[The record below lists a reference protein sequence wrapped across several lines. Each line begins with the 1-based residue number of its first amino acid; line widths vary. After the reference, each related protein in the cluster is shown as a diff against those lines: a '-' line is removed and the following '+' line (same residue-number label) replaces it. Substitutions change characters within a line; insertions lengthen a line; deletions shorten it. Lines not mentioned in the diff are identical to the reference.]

1 VFRKFVRGSSAKT
14 LNVKGAGIGL
24 TMAHQIVRA
33 HGGRLELHSEPGQGT
48 RFTMLLPICG
58 S

>member
-24 TMAHQIVRA
+24 TMAYQIVRA
-33 HGGRLELHSEPGQGT
+33 QGGRLELNSQPGQGS
-48 RFTMLLPICG
+48 RFTMLLPISG
-58 S
+58 